1 MKKLI
6 IVKSL
11 LKTILLIDFL
21 HFILE
26 ELQKKKF
33 ISISLLASNL
43 RQLLSLK
50 KIFEY
55 FSGLSYENR

>member
-21 HFILE
+21 YFILE
-26 ELQKKKF
+26 ELQKKNF
-33 ISISLLASNL
+33 ISISLIASNL
-43 RQLLSLK
+43 R
-50 KIFEY
+50 
-55 FSGLSYENR
+55 